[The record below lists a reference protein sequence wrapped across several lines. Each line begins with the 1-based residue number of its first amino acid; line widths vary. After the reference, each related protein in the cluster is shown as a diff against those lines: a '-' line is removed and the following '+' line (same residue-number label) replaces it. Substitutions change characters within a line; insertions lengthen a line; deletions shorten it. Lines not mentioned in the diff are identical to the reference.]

1 MINICLVA
9 CPTNCPNISP
19 SSCVWVHFQY
29 FYLDCMKLSMTVVYP
44 SRQKW
49 TIAESKTENLP
60 PLDFCINPIKSGSTD
75 QQLWSSFISFIPFCV
90 KKAIFWGHI
99 LILSVWF
106 LYESGEG
113 QKQMFTNQ
121 ICYPILTDWNIGSLK
136 ILFHTSFKIDVFRL
150 WMLILQG
157 Y

>member
-75 QQLWSSFISFIPFCV
+75 QQLWSSFIYFYSFLCEESNFLRPHFDSFCMIFIWIGGRT
-90 KKAIFWGHI
+90 KANVYKPN
-99 LILSVWF
+99 LLSYSHWLKYWQFENTFPYF
-106 LYESGEG
+106 L
-113 QKQMFTNQ
+113 
-121 ICYPILTDWNIGSLK
+121 
-136 ILFHTSFKIDVFRL
+136 
-150 WMLILQG
+150 
-157 Y
+157 